1 MEKTPTSCVSSL
13 RMTICVWTSGIAS
26 RKPTPPCTLQC
37 EKTLGASSA
46 GAATAFSS
54 SRRGADVWSA
64 ATAGGAFTR
73 SAERAPAGRAAR
85 AMDHTA
91 LRMSRILLLAEAR
104 ARHGSSCRLLILS
117 LLYRRS
123 QSAWRA
129 MTADA
134 PRSTVWRARCP
145 AFD

>member
-46 GAATAFSS
+46 GAATAFAS

-91 LRMSRILLLAEAR
+91 LRMPVSSRTRER
-104 ARHGSSCRLLILS
+104 ACACTRGLRCIAGPERCR
-117 LLYRRS
+117 
-123 QSAWRA
+123 
-129 MTADA
+129 
-134 PRSTVWRARCP
+134 P
-145 AFD
+145 